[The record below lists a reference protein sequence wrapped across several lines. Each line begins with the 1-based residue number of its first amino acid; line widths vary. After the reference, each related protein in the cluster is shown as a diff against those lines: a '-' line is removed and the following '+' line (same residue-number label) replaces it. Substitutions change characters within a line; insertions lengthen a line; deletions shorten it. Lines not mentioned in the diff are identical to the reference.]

1 MDHRD
6 EFNIICKV
14 QKEREVQQNLDD
26 LNNEL
31 RGTDV
36 GRMSRFLSPEVR
48 DITNGDRKRDKDL
61 KDVIHQTMLDLLL
74 MDDDYRQLYDDAM
87 DRLRNLEDATQR
99 ALDEAL
105 IEQSKSQEQLR
116 ETLERAAM
124 LDGQRVFKDA
134 RGRVWTE
141 HDQRVKQSD
150 ADRIEWKG
158 NEPSREDY
166 QADRAN
172 ADASQRRVDD
182 IRAYQTDTLGDARDR
197 LTDKD
202 NPLTKDELK
211 GLIEDFDTQLAETKQ
226 EPASTEVTP
235 DVAGM
240 NGDLSADIPKL

>member
-1 MDHRD
+1 MDYSD

-14 QKEREVQQNLDD
+14 QKEREIQQNLDD

-36 GRMSRFLSPEVR
+36 GRMSRFLSPEAR
-48 DITNGDRKRDKDL
+48 DIIKGDRKGKNNLRD
-61 KDVIHQTMLDLLL
+61 VVHQTMLDILLQ
-74 MDDDYRQLYDDAM
+74 DDEYRQLYDDAM
-87 DRLRNLEDATQR
+87 DRLRDLEDATQR

-105 IEQSKSQEQLR
+105 IEQAKSQEQLR
-116 ETLERAAM
+116 ETLDRAAM

-150 ADRIEWKG
+150 ADRIEWQG

-166 QADRAN
+166 QADRDS
-172 ADASQRRVDD
+172 ADATQRRVDD
-182 IRAYQTDTLGDARDR
+182 IRAYQTDTLGGARER

-226 EPASTEVTP
+226 QPTP
-235 DVAGM
+235 IGTSPEAVGM
-240 NGDLSADIPKL
+240 NGDLSATIPKL

>member
-48 DITNGDRKRDKDL
+48 DIINGDRKGKNDLRD
-61 KDVIHQTMLDLLL
+61 VVHQTMLDILL
-74 MDDDYRQLYDDAM
+74 MDDEYRQLYDDAM
-87 DRLRNLEDATQR
+87 DRLRDLEGATQR

-105 IEQSKSQEQLR
+105 IEQAKSQEQLR
-116 ETLERAAM
+116 ETLERAAI

-134 RGRVWTE
+134 QGRVWTE

-150 ADRIEWKG
+150 ADRIEWQG

-166 QADRAN
+166 QADRSN
-172 ADASQRRVDD
+172 ADVTQRRVDD
-182 IRAYQTDTLGDARDR
+182 IRAYQTDTLGGARER

-226 EPASTEVTP
+226 QPTP
-235 DVAGM
+235 IGTSPEAVGM